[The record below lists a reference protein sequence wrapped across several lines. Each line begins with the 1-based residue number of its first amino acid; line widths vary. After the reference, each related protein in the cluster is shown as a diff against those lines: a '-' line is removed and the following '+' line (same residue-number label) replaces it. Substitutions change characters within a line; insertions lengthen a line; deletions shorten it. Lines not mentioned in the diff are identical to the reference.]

1 MKARLTGVGGTVLS
15 GPVRSGPVRSGLKT
29 TDHRPQTTDHSH
41 QPSVVTGEYDEQA
54 VVIASGQRI
63 RCCLKNPQDFIPAP
77 PLSATESKGDPAPS
91 GRREKGEGPEEG
103 VLPHLTVPAMSRRSG
118 LKTGES
124 FYY

>member
-1 MKARLTGVGGTVLS
+1 MDRTGPVF
-15 GPVRSGPVRSGLKT
+15 GPVRASA
-29 TDHRPQTTDHSH
+29 HRPQPGPQTTDHR
-41 QPSVVTGEYDEQA
+41 PSVVTGEYDEQA

-77 PLSATESKGDPAPS
+77 LKVQRRPS
-91 GRREKGEGPEEG
+91 PFSQLKLGREKGEGPEEG